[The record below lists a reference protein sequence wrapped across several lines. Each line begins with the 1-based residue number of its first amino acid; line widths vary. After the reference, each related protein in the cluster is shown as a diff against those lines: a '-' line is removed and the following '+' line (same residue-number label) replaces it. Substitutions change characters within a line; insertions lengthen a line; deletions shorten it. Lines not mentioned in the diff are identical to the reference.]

1 MKKNLV
7 QIHQKKKGS
16 IQRPC
21 LHKGV
26 RRLETATESRSRD
39 VQGRVVRTSIVVA
52 PGGSIVRAAAAP
64 TARANTVA
72 SSPQGTPDMAGMK
85 MLYKGMKK
93 FKFFLGSEKLI
104 SKGMK
109 LLYKGMKKFNFFY
122 SLKK

>member
-1 MKKNLV
+1 MILFWIIIFHILCRIFIPIWYEKKSGTNSP
-7 QIHQKKKGS
+7 KKKRFNS
-16 IQRPC
+16 KA

-52 PGGSIVRAAAAP
+52 PGGSTVRAAAAP

-85 MLYKGMKK
+85 
-93 FKFFLGSEKLI
+93 
-104 SKGMK
+104 
-109 LLYKGMKKFNFFY
+109 LLYKGMKKIKFF
-122 SLKK
+122 